1 MALLP
6 QDRQSQVMLL
16 ITIGMLALGYTFWNY
31 WATPTGQEIETA
43 QAEIKSMEA
52 VIAQAKS
59 DLASGT
65 VEDLRRKVEE
75 YTALLSVMRRL
86 VPEKN
91 EVPALIDDIS
101 TKAKVRGVT
110 IGRIEPQA
118 VEAGPPFD
126 TYRYRLE
133 IIGDYDQLGEVLS
146 DNASPPRIILPQDG
160 VPKAAAPQ
168 GQKPLG
174 GTPGAPVQAPCGIRP
189 LLSDLRLVGI
199 YYDGRYPA
207 RSVAVLRDVTN
218 SKVYRVK
225 PGNIIGRLK
234 ATTIRPREIVFTVQE
249 FGFERQESLQLA
261 KQEVTP

>member
-16 ITIGMLALGYTFWNY
+16 ITIGMLALGYAFWTY
-31 WATPTGQEIETA
+31 WATPTGQEIESA
-43 QAEIKSMEA
+43 QTEIRSMEA
-52 VIAQAKS
+52 VIAQAKA

-133 IIGDYDQLGEVLS
+133 IIGHYHQLGGVLS
-146 DNASPPRIILPQDG
+146 DNPSPPRINVPPDR
-160 VPKAAAPQ
+160 VPKAAPGPAP
-168 GQKPLG
+168 KRR
-174 GTPGAPVQAPCGIRP
+174 A
-189 LLSDLRLVGI
+189 
-199 YYDGRYPA
+199 
-207 RSVAVLRDVTN
+207 
-218 SKVYRVK
+218 
-225 PGNIIGRLK
+225 
-234 ATTIRPREIVFTVQE
+234 
-249 FGFERQESLQLA
+249 
-261 KQEVTP
+261 

>member
-16 ITIGMLALGYTFWNY
+16 ITIGMLALGYTFWTY

-75 YTALLSVMRRL
+75 YTALLGVMRRL
-86 VPEKN
+86 GPEKN

-110 IGRIEPQA
+110 IGRIEPQP
-118 VEAGPPFD
+118 VEAGPPVH
-126 TYRYRLE
+126 TYPDRPEDLRH
-133 IIGDYDQLGEVLS
+133 YDQPG
-146 DNASPPRIILPQDG
+146 G
-160 VPKAAAPQ
+160 VP
-168 GQKPLG
+168 
-174 GTPGAPVQAPCGIRP
+174 
-189 LLSDLRLVGI
+189 SH
-199 YYDGRYPA
+199 
-207 RSVAVLRDVTN
+207 
-218 SKVYRVK
+218 
-225 PGNIIGRLK
+225 
-234 ATTIRPREIVFTVQE
+234 
-249 FGFERQESLQLA
+249 
-261 KQEVTP
+261 

>member
-16 ITIGMLALGYTFWNY
+16 ITIAMLALGYAFWNY
-31 WATPTGQEIETA
+31 WAKPTGMEIETT
-43 QAEIKSMEA
+43 QTQITSMEA
-52 VIAQAKS
+52 VIAQAKV

-75 YTALLSVMRRL
+75 YTALLGVMRRL

-118 VEAGPPFD
+118 VEPGPPFD

-133 IIGDYDQLGEVLS
+133 IIGHYDQLGEFLS
-146 DNASPPRIILPQDG
+146 DIASLPRIIVPQDVVFRLAQG
-160 VPKAAAPQ
+160 QAQKFFGDTVGALLEAQFAIRTFVKAAP
-168 GQKPLG
+168 PP
-174 GTPGAPVQAPCGIRP
+174 PGAV
-189 LLSDLRLVGI
+189 
-199 YYDGRYPA
+199 PA
-207 RSVAVLRDVTN
+207 
-218 SKVYRVK
+218 K
-225 PGNIIGRLK
+225 G
-234 ATTIRPREIVFTVQE
+234 
-249 FGFERQESLQLA
+249 A
-261 KQEVTP
+261 KRGAR

>member
-16 ITIGMLALGYTFWNY
+16 ITIGMLALGYAFWTY
-31 WATPTGQEIETA
+31 WATPTGQEIESA
-43 QAEIKSMEA
+43 QTEIRSMEA
-52 VIAQAKS
+52 VIAQAKA

-118 VEAGPPFD
+118 VEAAPPFD

-133 IIGDYDQLGEVLS
+133 IIGHYDQLGEFMS
-146 DNASPPRIILPQDG
+146 DIASLPRIIVPQDVILKAAAG
-160 VPKAAAPQ
+160 QAQRLLGDTLGSLLEAQFQIRTFVKAAAPP
-168 GQKPLG
+168 GVAPGPKRG
-174 GTPGAPVQAPCGIRP
+174 G
-189 LLSDLRLVGI
+189 
-199 YYDGRYPA
+199 A
-207 RSVAVLRDVTN
+207 R
-218 SKVYRVK
+218 
-225 PGNIIGRLK
+225 
-234 ATTIRPREIVFTVQE
+234 
-249 FGFERQESLQLA
+249 
-261 KQEVTP
+261 